1 MIISHPYF
9 IVFICVI
16 LNVISQLLLKM
27 GMNGIGYFEY
37 NVSSLM
43 SIGLRAA
50 TNPGIIFG
58 LFLYGLSFVLWLVVL
73 SRLEVSLAYPL
84 LSIGYIIMPF
94 VSYLFLGETLSLNR
108 LIGICIIIAG
118 VCLVSRS

>member
-9 IVFICVI
+9 IVFICVV
-16 LNVISQLLLKM
+16 LNITSQLLLKM
-27 GMNGIGYFEY
+27 GMNGIGFFEY
-37 NVSSLM
+37 NASSLI
-43 SIGLRAA
+43 SVGLRVA

-58 LFLYGLSFVLWLVVL
+58 LFLYALSFVLWLVVL

-94 VSYLFLGETLSLNR
+94 VSYLFLGEALPISR
-108 LIGICIIIAG
+108 LLGICVIIVG
-118 VCLVSRS
+118 VFLVSRS

>member
-9 IVFICVI
+9 IVLICVI

-27 GMNGIGYFEY
+27 GVNEIGCFEY
-37 NVSSLM
+37 NVGSLV
-43 SIGLRAA
+43 SVGLRAA
-50 TNPGIIFG
+50 TSPGIIFG
-58 LFLYGLSFVLWLVVL
+58 LFLYALSFVLWLVVL

-84 LSIGYIIMPF
+84 LSIGYIIVPF
-94 VSYLFLGETLSLNR
+94 VSCLFLGETLPLSR

-118 VCLVSRS
+118 VFLVSRS